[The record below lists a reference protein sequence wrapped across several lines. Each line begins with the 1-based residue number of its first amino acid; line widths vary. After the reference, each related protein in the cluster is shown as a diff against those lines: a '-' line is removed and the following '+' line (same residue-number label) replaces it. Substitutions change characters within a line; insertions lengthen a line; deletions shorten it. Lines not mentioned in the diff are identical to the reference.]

1 MVREK
6 WYFIFTRK
14 IHTASVLNPAGIG
27 FSHSYP
33 WHVASLNAAK
43 MMSFYSFGHKGLK
56 FILKEF
62 YGFSC
67 KYLWHFRKRKCF
79 CPCLIKAQKKPSK
92 ILKTCILL
100 HLHNVNKRASR
111 LVSVR
116 KYQL

>member
-43 MMSFYSFGHKGLK
+43 MMSFYSCGHKGLK

-62 YGFSC
+62 CRFAHYRFPLFSANIYGIYVKEMFLPLSNQSTNETL
-67 KYLWHFRKRKCF
+67 KA
-79 CPCLIKAQKKPSK
+79 PVLISL
-92 ILKTCILL
+92 LKQTIE
-100 HLHNVNKRASR
+100 N
-111 LVSVR
+111 
-116 KYQL
+116 

>member
-43 MMSFYSFGHKGLK
+43 MMSFYSCGHKGLK

-62 YGFSC
+62 YGFAHDQFPALFC
-67 KYLWHFRKRKCF
+67 QYLWHLCKMVFF
-79 CPCLIKAQKKPSK
+79 
-92 ILKTCILL
+92 
-100 HLHNVNKRASR
+100 AS
-111 LVSVR
+111 VYS
-116 KYQL
+116 

>member
-43 MMSFYSFGHKGLK
+43 MMSFYSCGHKGLK

-62 YGFSC
+62 CGFAHDQFPALFC
-67 KYLWHFRKRKCF
+67 QYLWHLLVKENFLPLSNQSTKET
-79 CPCLIKAQKKPSK
+79 
-92 ILKTCILL
+92 LKTLKKKLSKLAFI
-100 HLHNVNKRASR
+100 RMI
-111 LVSVR
+111 
-116 KYQL
+116 

>member
-43 MMSFYSFGHKGLK
+43 MMSFYSCGHKGLK

-62 YGFSC
+62 CGFAHYQFPALFC
-67 KYLWHFRKRKCF
+67 QYLWYLCKRNVF
-79 CPCLIKAQKKPSK
+79 ASVLSK
-92 ILKTCILL
+92 HK
-100 HLHNVNKRASR
+100 
-111 LVSVR
+111 
-116 KYQL
+116 

>member
-43 MMSFYSFGHKGLK
+43 MMSFYSCGHKGLK

-62 YGFSC
+62 CGFAHNQFPRSFLPIFMALC
-67 KYLWHFRKRKCF
+67 KVIFFPLSNQSTKETLKT
-79 CPCLIKAQKKPSK
+79 LKKT
-92 ILKTCILL
+92 LKTCI
-100 HLHNVNKRASR
+100 SMI
-111 LVSVR
+111 
-116 KYQL
+116 

>member
-43 MMSFYSFGHKGLK
+43 MMSFYSFGHMGLK

-62 YGFSC
+62 CGFAHNQFSIFFC
-67 KYLWHFRKRKCF
+67 QYLWHICR
-79 CPCLIKAQKKPSK
+79 
-92 ILKTCILL
+92 
-100 HLHNVNKRASR
+100 
-111 LVSVR
+111 
-116 KYQL
+116 